1 MMNPLRFLVAA
12 FAAAVGLSA
21 QAAHDFV
28 GVYEF
33 SSTTTVLNSMNNWEQ
48 CAVSDFTFSVDV
60 NKGEDAAT
68 YPYIVKNFLP
78 QKDHPYGMEVA
89 NLKAQLTEDGNSL
102 AIIAGDEGILL
113 DKVPHLCAWSG
124 GGKEAGNGKILL
136 TYNGSG
142 YTMNDIVITWHQK
155 IDMGFFVDDTAKD
168 LVQYSSIKI
177 TKAEAGAVDFTGTYA
192 LTSTKEILDD
202 RFAQGYWLMPEFTFT
217 ITPNDGRFEEKFE
230 FMVHGFMTLNQGN
243 EIPSDEEETTEGEGE
258 DDTVDEGTV
267 DEGEG
272 EGGEGDEPT
281 EPSIT
286 MTQSVPAYLTPD
298 GQSLV
303 LSLGED
309 HHLLEGGTHFCAWG
323 GREGKAG
330 GKNEVTMSL
339 AGDGQGYVFN
349 EEICICYHNLIYF
362 GDFLFADEC
371 YPAACLTDIYVEKLS
386 SEVTAIQQPAVVP
399 ASHTTGIAYD
409 LTGRALNPAKAH
421 GLFIKGGKKVLMH

>member
-1 MMNPLRFLVAA
+1 MTRPLRIFFAA
-12 FAAAVGLSA
+12 LAAAVALSA
-21 QAAHDFV
+21 QAATDFV

-78 QKDHPYGMEVA
+78 QKDHPYGMVVA
-89 NLKAQLTEDGNSL
+89 NLKAKLTEDGYSL

-124 GGKEAGNGKILL
+124 EGKEGAGGKILL
-136 TYNGSG
+136 TCNGSV

-168 LVQYSSIKI
+168 LVRYSSIKV
-177 TKAEAGAVDFTGTYA
+177 TKAESGAVDFSGTYA

-202 RFAQGYWLMPEFTFT
+202 RFAQGFWLMPEFTFT
-217 ITPNDGRFEEKFE
+217 ITPNDGRFEEKYE
-230 FMVHGFMTLNQGN
+230 FMVHGFMTLDQGN
-243 EIPSDEEETTEGEGE
+243 VIPSDEEETTEGEDGE
-258 DDTVDEGTV
+258 E
-267 DEGEG
+267 
-272 EGGEGDEPT
+272 EGGEGEVPT
-281 EPSIT
+281 EHSIT

-303 LSLGED
+303 FSIGED

-323 GREGKAG
+323 GREGQAG

-371 YPAACLTDIYVEKLS
+371 YPAACLTDIYAQKLS

-399 ASHTTGIAYD
+399 AAQTTRVAYD
-409 LTGRALNPAKAH
+409 LTGRTVNAAKAH
-421 GLFIKGGKKVLMH
+421 GLFMGGGKKVLVK